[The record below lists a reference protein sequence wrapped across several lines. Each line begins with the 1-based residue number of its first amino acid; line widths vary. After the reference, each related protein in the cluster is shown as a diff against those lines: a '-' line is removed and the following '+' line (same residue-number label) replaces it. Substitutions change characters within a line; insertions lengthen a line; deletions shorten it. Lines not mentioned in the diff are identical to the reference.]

1 MLLVT
6 VRLEVGLV
14 RVQKH
19 TRLSIVVA
27 PTVLIRWIATWIRKN
42 VRTRDSMMAAMVE
55 VRGRDGRQ
63 W

>member
-63 W
+63 